1 MRQVIK
7 LHQEIFLQSDNGL
20 GHLVKKGTWNPIA
33 ERFMAEFRRE
43 KVEMFLGVVRKYM
56 QVRGAMSQ
64 KDLAE
69 QTDVGVS
76 TMSRF
81 LSQKS
86 TELNP
91 QLIAK
96 ITAKLNIP
104 LHEMIDFVEEDF
116 ADRFIRLVKF
126 YKDELKDTE
135 FDPNDLGA
143 TSTTNEEKKVV
154 QEKKED
160 VASEAVDNRT
170 PNQRKEDKVKSNAD
184 LSIREK
190 LESLTPRQRV
200 FMTEFLNM
208 KLEERD
214 LIVDL
219 GNNLFQY
226 FKMKGMEI

>member
-1 MRQVIK
+1 
-7 LHQEIFLQSDNGL
+7 
-20 GHLVKKGTWNPIA
+20 
-33 ERFMAEFRRE
+33 MAEFRRE

-126 YKDELKDTE
+126 YKDELKDSE
-135 FDPNDLGA
+135 FDPNDLSDGGDLKVA
-143 TSTTNEEKKVV
+143 AVEK
-154 QEKKED
+154 EKTP
-160 VASEAVDNRT
+160 AEAVDTRT
-170 PNQRKEDKVKSNAD
+170 PNQRKEDKVKSNSD

-190 LESLTPRQRV
+190 LESLTPRQRA
-200 FMTEFLNM
+200 FMTEFLNL

-219 GNNLFQY
+219 GNNMFQY
-226 FKMKGMEI
+226 FKMKGMDI

>member
-1 MRQVIK
+1 MVSEIK
-7 LHQEIFLQSDNGL
+7 LYNEKSYYAVPRLWWIDGGNGKFSGQVL
-20 GHLVKKGTWNPIA
+20 IGSEVK
-33 ERFMAEFRRE
+33 RE
-43 KVEMFLGVVRKYM
+43 KVEMFLGVTRKYM

-126 YKDELKDTE
+126 YKDELKDGDFDPNNPDAPASKE
-135 FDPNDLGA
+135 EEKESQRIDPNDL
-143 TSTTNEEKKVV
+143 
-154 QEKKED
+154 
-160 VASEAVDNRT
+160 RT
-170 PNQRKEDKVKSNAD
+170 PNQRKEDKAKSNAEM
-184 LSIREK
+184 SIREK
-190 LESLTPRQRV
+190 LESLTPRQRA
-200 FMTEFLNM
+200 FMSEFLNM

-226 FKMKGMEI
+226 FKMKGMDI

>member
-1 MRQVIK
+1 
-7 LHQEIFLQSDNGL
+7 
-20 GHLVKKGTWNPIA
+20 
-33 ERFMAEFRRE
+33 MAEFRRS
-43 KVEMFLGVVRKYM
+43 KVEMFLGVTRKYM

-69 QTDVGVS
+69 QTDVGIS

-126 YKDELKDTE
+126 YKDEL
-135 FDPNDLGA
+135 
-143 TSTTNEEKKVV
+143 NEDEVTP
-154 QEKKED
+154 EEITDSAPD
-160 VASEAVDNRT
+160 VATQKSENKTNTERRLTAEERREETREIIKDEKASSKDRA
-170 PNQRKEDKVKSNAD
+170 DK
-184 LSIREK
+184 SIREK
-190 LESLTPRQRV
+190 LESLTPRQRA
-200 FMTEFLNM
+200 FMTEFLNL

-219 GNNLFQY
+219 GNNMFQY
-226 FKMKGMEI
+226 FKMKGMDL

>member
-1 MRQVIK
+1 LRQEIK
-7 LHQEIFLQSDNGL
+7 LHKEIFLQSDNGFR
-20 GHLVKKGTWNPIA
+20 HLNIA
-33 ERFMAEFRRE
+33 RGFDMAEFRKE
-43 KVEMFLGVVRKYM
+43 KVDQFLGVVRKYM
-56 QVRGAMSQ
+56 QMRGAMSQ
-64 KDLAE
+64 KELAE

-96 ITAKLNIP
+96 IAAKLNIP

-116 ADRFIRLVKF
+116 ADRFVRLVKF
-126 YKDELKDTE
+126 YKDELGEDELDPDTVKSSIKE
-135 FDPNDLGA
+135 EDNL
-143 TSTTNEEKKVV
+143 SVNKEEVVEKKVDTKAA
-154 QEKKED
+154 QKNSAEM
-160 VASEAVDNRT
+160 
-170 PNQRKEDKVKSNAD
+170 
-184 LSIREK
+184 SIREK
-190 LESLTPRQRV
+190 LESLTPRQRA
-200 FMTEFLNM
+200 FMTEFLNL

-226 FKMKGMEI
+226 FKMKGMDL

>member
-1 MRQVIK
+1 
-7 LHQEIFLQSDNGL
+7 
-20 GHLVKKGTWNPIA
+20 
-33 ERFMAEFRRE
+33 MAEFKRE
-43 KVEMFLGVVRKYM
+43 RVEMFLGVVRKYM

-126 YKDELKDTE
+126 YKDELKDSE
-135 FDPNDLGA
+135 FDPADLNA
-143 TSTTNEEKKVV
+143 TAEKVTV
-154 QEKKED
+154 EKESA
-160 VASEAVDNRT
+160 VTEPVDNRT
-170 PNQRKEDKVKSNAD
+170 PNQRKEDKVKSSSD

-190 LESLTPRQRV
+190 LESLTPRQRA
-200 FMTEFLNM
+200 FMTEFLNL

-226 FKMKGMEI
+226 FKMKGMDI

>member
-1 MRQVIK
+1 VNN
-7 LHQEIFLQSDNGL
+7 FLGAL
-20 GHLVKKGTWNPIA
+20 K
-33 ERFMAEFRRE
+33 MAEFKKE
-43 KVEMFLGVVRKYM
+43 KIEMFLGVTRKYM

-96 ITAKLNIP
+96 VTAKLNIP

-126 YKDELKDTE
+126 YKDELKDGDFNP
-135 FDPNDLGA
+135 FDL
-143 TSTTNEEKKVV
+143 SEKGSNVAG
-154 QEKKED
+154 EKEIPRAEPED
-160 VASEAVDNRT
+160 TRS
-170 PNQRKEDKVKSNAD
+170 PNQRKEDKMKSSAE

-190 LESLTPRQRV
+190 LESLTPRQRA

-226 FKMKGMEI
+226 FKMKGMDI

>member
-1 MRQVIK
+1 
-7 LHQEIFLQSDNGL
+7 
-20 GHLVKKGTWNPIA
+20 
-33 ERFMAEFRRE
+33 MAEFKRT
-43 KVEMFLGVVRKYM
+43 KVEMFLGVTRKYM

-69 QTDVGVS
+69 QTDVGIS

-126 YKDELKDTE
+126 YKDEL
-135 FDPNDLGA
+135 
-143 TSTTNEEKKVV
+143 NEDEVSP
-154 QEKKED
+154 EEITDSAPD
-160 VASEAVDNRT
+160 VATQKSENKTNTERRLTAEERREETREIIKDEKASSKDRA
-170 PNQRKEDKVKSNAD
+170 DK
-184 LSIREK
+184 SIREK
-190 LESLTPRQRV
+190 LESLTPRQRA
-200 FMTEFLNM
+200 FMTEFLNL

-219 GNNLFQY
+219 GNNMFQY
-226 FKMKGMEI
+226 FKMKGMDL

>member
-1 MRQVIK
+1 V
-7 LHQEIFLQSDNGL
+7 
-20 GHLVKKGTWNPIA
+20 
-33 ERFMAEFRRE
+33 AEFKKE
-43 KVEMFLGVVRKYM
+43 KIEMFLGVTRKYM

-126 YKDELKDTE
+126 YKDELKDGE
-135 FDPNDLGA
+135 FDPNDLGGAASPIAGSEKEVPKVA
-143 TSTTNEEKKVV
+143 TAEEI
-154 QEKKED
+154 D
-160 VASEAVDNRT
+160 TRT
-170 PNQRKEDKVKSNAD
+170 PNQRKEDKVKSNAEM
-184 LSIREK
+184 SIREK
-190 LESLTPRQRV
+190 LESLTPRQRA
-200 FMTEFLNM
+200 FMTEFLNL

-226 FKMKGMEI
+226 FKMKGMDI

>member
-1 MRQVIK
+1 
-7 LHQEIFLQSDNGL
+7 
-20 GHLVKKGTWNPIA
+20 
-33 ERFMAEFRRE
+33 
-43 KVEMFLGVVRKYM
+43 M
-56 QVRGAMSQ
+56 QVRGGLTQ

-104 LHEMIDFVEEDF
+104 LHEMIDFVEEGF
-116 ADRFIRLVKF
+116 AERFIRLVKF
-126 YKDELKDTE
+126 YKNELDDDGSGIAAFE
-135 FDPNDLGA
+135 SA
-143 TSTTNEEKKVV
+143 TPSPAPA
-154 QEKKED
+154 
-160 VASEAVDNRT
+160 VAASAGGESKAEGPKNVE
-170 PNQRKEDKVKSNAD
+170 PS
-184 LSIREK
+184 LREK
-190 LESLTPRQRV
+190 LESLTPRQRA

-214 LIVDL
+214 LIVDV

-226 FKMKGMEI
+226 FKMKGMNL

>member
-1 MRQVIK
+1 
-7 LHQEIFLQSDNGL
+7 
-20 GHLVKKGTWNPIA
+20 
-33 ERFMAEFRRE
+33 MAEFKRE
-43 KVEMFLGVVRKYM
+43 RVEMFLGVTRKYM

-126 YKDELKDTE
+126 YKDELKDAE

-143 TSTTNEEKKVV
+143 STETTKSVAVEK
-154 QEKKED
+154 
-160 VASEAVDNRT
+160 EATPADPVDNRT
-170 PNQRKEDKVKSNAD
+170 ANQRKEDKVKSNAE

-190 LESLTPRQRV
+190 LESLTPRQRA
-200 FMTEFLNM
+200 FMTEFLNL

-226 FKMKGMEI
+226 FKMKGMDI

>member
-1 MRQVIK
+1 
-7 LHQEIFLQSDNGL
+7 
-20 GHLVKKGTWNPIA
+20 
-33 ERFMAEFRRE
+33 MAEFR
-43 KVEMFLGVVRKYM
+43 KDKLDMFLGVTRKYM

-64 KDLAE
+64 KELAE

-86 TELNP
+86 SELNP

-126 YKDELKDTE
+126 YKDELNDSE
-135 FDPNDLGA
+135 FDPNSVEA
-143 TSTTNEEKKVV
+143 TT
-154 QEKKED
+154 
-160 VASEAVDNRT
+160 AGGDNKDSSKAEVTESRA
-170 PNQRKEDKVKSNAD
+170 PNQRKEDKAKSTAE

-190 LESLTPRQRV
+190 LESLTPRQRA
-200 FMTEFLNM
+200 FMTEFLNL

-226 FKMKGMEI
+226 FKMKGMDI

>member
-1 MRQVIK
+1 
-7 LHQEIFLQSDNGL
+7 
-20 GHLVKKGTWNPIA
+20 
-33 ERFMAEFRRE
+33 MAEFKNE
-43 KVEMFLGVVRKYM
+43 KMESFLGVVRKYM
-56 QVRGAMSQ
+56 QMRGAMSQ

-69 QTDVGVS
+69 LTDVGVS

-86 TELNP
+86 TEINP

-126 YKDELKDTE
+126 YKDDKEEMAALNAPEIKAEEVKAKPVEEIPVRRKDDSAKNRAELSLRD
-135 FDPNDLGA
+135 
-143 TSTTNEEKKVV
+143 
-154 QEKKED
+154 
-160 VASEAVDNRT
+160 
-170 PNQRKEDKVKSNAD
+170 
-184 LSIREK
+184 K
-190 LESLTPRQRV
+190 LESLTPRQKA
-200 FMTEFLNM
+200 FMTEFLNL

-214 LIVDL
+214 LIVDV

-226 FKMKGMEI
+226 FKMKGMDI

>member
-1 MRQVIK
+1 
-7 LHQEIFLQSDNGL
+7 
-20 GHLVKKGTWNPIA
+20 
-33 ERFMAEFRRE
+33 MAEFKRS
-43 KVEMFLGVVRKYM
+43 KVEMFLGVTRKYM

-64 KDLAE
+64 KELAE
-69 QTDVGVS
+69 QTDVGIS

-116 ADRFIRLVKF
+116 ADRFMRLVKF
-126 YKDELKDTE
+126 YKDELNEDDMDANELSDSAPDVGTQKNV
-135 FDPNDLGA
+135 NDSPERRLSQKERRDEA
-143 TSTTNEEKKVV
+143 REILKEEKA
-154 QEKKED
+154 
-160 VASEAVDNRT
+160 ASKDRS
-170 PNQRKEDKVKSNAD
+170 DK
-184 LSIREK
+184 SIREK
-190 LESLTPRQRV
+190 LESLTPRQRA
-200 FMTEFLNM
+200 FMTEFLNL

-219 GNNLFQY
+219 GNNMFQY
-226 FKMKGMEI
+226 FKMKGMDI

>member
-1 MRQVIK
+1 
-7 LHQEIFLQSDNGL
+7 
-20 GHLVKKGTWNPIA
+20 
-33 ERFMAEFRRE
+33 MAEFKRS
-43 KVEMFLGVVRKYM
+43 KVEMFLGVTRKYM

-64 KDLAE
+64 KELAE
-69 QTDVGVS
+69 QTDVGIS

-96 ITAKLNIP
+96 ITAKLSIP

-126 YKDELKDTE
+126 YKDELNEDEVNPEEITDSAPDVATQKSE
-135 FDPNDLGA
+135 NK
-143 TSTTNEEKKVV
+143 TSTERRLTAEERREETREIIKEEKSSSK
-154 QEKKED
+154 D
-160 VASEAVDNRT
+160 RA
-170 PNQRKEDKVKSNAD
+170 DK
-184 LSIREK
+184 SIREK
-190 LESLTPRQRV
+190 LESLTPRQRA
-200 FMTEFLNM
+200 FMTEFLNL

-219 GNNLFQY
+219 GNNMFQY
-226 FKMKGMEI
+226 FKMKGMDL

>member
-1 MRQVIK
+1 
-7 LHQEIFLQSDNGL
+7 
-20 GHLVKKGTWNPIA
+20 
-33 ERFMAEFRRE
+33 MAEFRKN
-43 KVEMFLGVVRKYM
+43 KVEMFLGVTRKYM

-64 KDLAE
+64 KELAE
-69 QTDVGVS
+69 QTDVGIS

-126 YKDELKDTE
+126 YKDELKEEDIEAEELADSAPDRATE
-135 FDPNDLGA
+135 KNENTA
-143 TSTTNEEKKVV
+143 TTERRIV
-154 QEKKED
+154 
-160 VASEAVDNRT
+160 
-170 PNQRKEDKVKSNAD
+170 EDKREANAELKSETKPSSGKD
-184 LSIREK
+184 RSDKSIREK
-190 LESLTPRQRV
+190 LESLTPRQRA
-200 FMTEFLNM
+200 FMTEFLNL

-219 GNNLFQY
+219 GNNMFQY
-226 FKMKGMEI
+226 FKMKGMDL

>member
-1 MRQVIK
+1 MAEFKKEKV
-7 LHQEIFLQSDNGL
+7 EIFL
-20 GHLVKKGTWNPIA
+20 
-33 ERFMAEFRRE
+33 
-43 KVEMFLGVVRKYM
+43 GVTRKYM

-126 YKDELKDTE
+126 YKDELKDGE
-135 FDPNDLGA
+135 FDPNDLEASTAA
-143 TSTTNEEKKVV
+143 TPLP
-154 QEKKED
+154 
-160 VASEAVDNRT
+160 VDKDIPRIEPGDT
-170 PNQRKEDKVKSNAD
+170 RSANQRKEDKAKSNAE

-190 LESLTPRQRV
+190 LESLTPRQRA
-200 FMTEFLNM
+200 FMTEFLNL

-226 FKMKGMEI
+226 FKMKGMDL

>member
-1 MRQVIK
+1 
-7 LHQEIFLQSDNGL
+7 
-20 GHLVKKGTWNPIA
+20 
-33 ERFMAEFRRE
+33 MAEFRRS
-43 KVEMFLGVVRKYM
+43 KVEMFLGVTRKYM

-64 KDLAE
+64 KELAE
-69 QTDVGVS
+69 QTDVGIS

-126 YKDELKDTE
+126 YKDELNEDEVAPEEITDSAPDVATQKNENATKTTTE
-135 FDPNDLGA
+135 RRLTA
-143 TSTTNEEKKVV
+143 EERREETREIIKEEKTSSK
-154 QEKKED
+154 D
-160 VASEAVDNRT
+160 RA
-170 PNQRKEDKVKSNAD
+170 DK
-184 LSIREK
+184 SIREK
-190 LESLTPRQRV
+190 LESLTPRQRA
-200 FMTEFLNM
+200 FMTEFLNL

-219 GNNLFQY
+219 GNNMFQY
-226 FKMKGMEI
+226 FKMKGMDL

>member
-1 MRQVIK
+1 LRQVIK
-7 LHQEIFLQSDNGL
+7 LHQEIFLHTDKRFRQ
-20 GHLVKKGTWNPIA
+20 IA
-33 ERFMAEFRRE
+33 AILTIEDQMAEFKRN
-43 KVEMFLGVVRKYM
+43 KLEMFLGVTRKYM
-56 QVRGAMSQ
+56 QMRGAMSQ

-86 TELNP
+86 SELNP

-116 ADRFIRLVKF
+116 AERFIRLVKF
-126 YKDELKDTE
+126 YKDELGDAE
-135 FDPNDLGA
+135 FDPENPVGDPPAEVMDRRDTLLDRRQQPA
-143 TSTTNEEKKVV
+143 
-154 QEKKED
+154 
-160 VASEAVDNRT
+160 
-170 PNQRKEDKVKSNAD
+170 EDKASAKNSAEKS
-184 LSIREK
+184 IKEK
-190 LESLTPRQRV
+190 LESLTPRQKQ

-226 FKMKGMEI
+226 FKMKGMDGL

>member
-1 MRQVIK
+1 
-7 LHQEIFLQSDNGL
+7 
-20 GHLVKKGTWNPIA
+20 
-33 ERFMAEFRRE
+33 MAEFKKD
-43 KVEMFLGVVRKYM
+43 KVEKYLAVVRKYM
-56 QVRGAMSQ
+56 QLRGALSQ

-69 QTDVGVS
+69 KTDVGVS

-104 LHEMIDFVEEDF
+104 THEMIDFVEEDF

-126 YKDELKDTE
+126 YKDELSEDGE
-135 FDPNDLGA
+135 G
-143 TSTTNEEKKVV
+143 EEKVYESDV
-154 QEKKED
+154 ED
-160 VASEAVDNRT
+160 VKETAAKKTEQAIKENKSAKEVSQKNSSEG
-170 PNQRKEDKVKSNAD
+170 
-184 LSIREK
+184 SIREK
-190 LESLTPRQRV
+190 LESLTPRQRA
-200 FMTEFLNM
+200 FMSEFLNL

-214 LIVDL
+214 LIVDV

-226 FKMKGMEI
+226 FKMKGMDL

>member
-1 MRQVIK
+1 
-7 LHQEIFLQSDNGL
+7 
-20 GHLVKKGTWNPIA
+20 
-33 ERFMAEFRRE
+33 MAEF
-43 KVEMFLGVVRKYM
+43 KKNKIEMFLGVTRKYM

-69 QTDVGVS
+69 ETDVGIS

-126 YKDELKDTE
+126 YKDELSEAEVDSNEIVDATE
-135 FDPNDLGA
+135 DKGLQHKKE
-143 TSTTNEEKKVV
+143 EEKK
-154 QEKKED
+154 
-160 VASEAVDNRT
+160 ASGKDRS
-170 PNQRKEDKVKSNAD
+170 DK
-184 LSIREK
+184 SIREK
-190 LESLTPRQRV
+190 LESLTPRQRA
-200 FMTEFLNM
+200 FMTEFLNL

-219 GNNLFQY
+219 GNNMFQY
-226 FKMKGMEI
+226 FKMKGMDL

>member
-1 MRQVIK
+1 
-7 LHQEIFLQSDNGL
+7 
-20 GHLVKKGTWNPIA
+20 
-33 ERFMAEFRRE
+33 MAEFKRE
-43 KVEMFLGVVRKYM
+43 KVELFLGVTRKYM

-126 YKDELKDTE
+126 YKDELKDGE
-135 FDPNDLGA
+135 FDPNDLGINA
-143 TSTTNEEKKVV
+143 EANSPTINA
-154 QEKKED
+154 KETKP
-160 VASEAVDNRT
+160 AESFDNRSAS
-170 PNQRKEDKVKSNAD
+170 QIKEDKVKSKSD

-190 LESLTPRQRV
+190 LESLTPRQRA
-200 FMTEFLNM
+200 FMTEFLNL

-214 LIVDL
+214 LVVDL

-226 FKMKGMEI
+226 FKMKGMDM

>member
-1 MRQVIK
+1 
-7 LHQEIFLQSDNGL
+7 
-20 GHLVKKGTWNPIA
+20 
-33 ERFMAEFRRE
+33 MAEFKKER
-43 KVEMFLGVVRKYM
+43 VEMFLGVVRKYM

-126 YKDELKDTE
+126 YKDELNEEELYQNETV
-135 FDPNDLGA
+135 
-143 TSTTNEEKKVV
+143 TSTSRPMAATA
-154 QEKKED
+154 QEKKGE
-160 VASEAVDNRT
+160 E
-170 PNQRKEDKVKSNAD
+170 SNAPKKPTAVKEEPAKVSAE

-190 LESLTPRQRV
+190 LESLTPRQRA
-200 FMTEFLNM
+200 FMTEFLNL

-219 GNNLFQY
+219 GNNMFQY
-226 FKMKGMEI
+226 FKMKGMDL

>member
-1 MRQVIK
+1 
-7 LHQEIFLQSDNGL
+7 
-20 GHLVKKGTWNPIA
+20 
-33 ERFMAEFRRE
+33 MAEFKRE
-43 KVEMFLGVVRKYM
+43 KVELFLGVTRKYM

-126 YKDELKDTE
+126 YKDELKDGD
-135 FDPNDLGA
+135 FDPNDLGISTET
-143 TSTTNEEKKVV
+143 TSTAINA
-154 QEKKED
+154 KETKP
-160 VASEAVDNRT
+160 VEPVDNRSAS
-170 PNQRKEDKVKSNAD
+170 QIKEDKVKSNAE

-190 LESLTPRQRV
+190 LESLTPRQRA
-200 FMTEFLNM
+200 FMTEFLNL

-214 LIVDL
+214 LVVDL

-226 FKMKGMEI
+226 FKMKGMDM

>member
-1 MRQVIK
+1 
-7 LHQEIFLQSDNGL
+7 
-20 GHLVKKGTWNPIA
+20 
-33 ERFMAEFRRE
+33 MAEFRRS
-43 KVEMFLGVVRKYM
+43 KVEMFLGVTRKYM

-64 KDLAE
+64 KELAE
-69 QTDVGVS
+69 QTDVGIS

-126 YKDELKDTE
+126 YKDELNEDEVEPSEITDSAPDVATQKNENKTTTTE
-135 FDPNDLGA
+135 RRLTA
-143 TSTTNEEKKVV
+143 EERREETREIIKEEKSSSK
-154 QEKKED
+154 D
-160 VASEAVDNRT
+160 RS
-170 PNQRKEDKVKSNAD
+170 DK
-184 LSIREK
+184 SIREK
-190 LESLTPRQRV
+190 LESLTPRQRA
-200 FMTEFLNM
+200 FMTEFLNL

-219 GNNLFQY
+219 GNNMFQY
-226 FKMKGMEI
+226 FKMKGMDL

>member
-1 MRQVIK
+1 
-7 LHQEIFLQSDNGL
+7 
-20 GHLVKKGTWNPIA
+20 
-33 ERFMAEFRRE
+33 MAEFKRT
-43 KVEMFLGVVRKYM
+43 KVEMFLGVTRKYM

-64 KDLAE
+64 KELAE
-69 QTDVGVS
+69 QTDVGIS

-126 YKDELKDTE
+126 YKDELNEDEIDSEEIKDSA
-135 FDPNDLGA
+135 PDLGSQKNLNTPDTA
-143 TSTTNEEKKVV
+143 REILKEKTKEEKQTSNK
-154 QEKKED
+154 
-160 VASEAVDNRT
+160 
-170 PNQRKEDKVKSNAD
+170 DKSDK
-184 LSIREK
+184 SIREK
-190 LESLTPRQRV
+190 LESLTPRQRA
-200 FMTEFLNM
+200 FMTEFLNL

-214 LIVDL
+214 LIVDV
-219 GNNLFQY
+219 GNNMFQY
-226 FKMKGMEI
+226 FKMKGMDI

>member
-1 MRQVIK
+1 
-7 LHQEIFLQSDNGL
+7 
-20 GHLVKKGTWNPIA
+20 
-33 ERFMAEFRRE
+33 MAEFKRE
-43 KVEMFLGVVRKYM
+43 RVEMFLGAVRKYM

-126 YKDELKDTE
+126 YKDELKDSE
-135 FDPNDLGA
+135 FDPNDLTG
-143 TSTTNEEKKVV
+143 TNPPAEKNTAPAE
-154 QEKKED
+154 Q
-160 VASEAVDNRT
+160 VDNRT
-170 PNQRKEDKVKSNAD
+170 ANQRKEDKVKSNAD

-190 LESLTPRQRV
+190 LESLTPRQRA
-200 FMTEFLNM
+200 FMTEFLNL

-219 GNNLFQY
+219 GNGLFQY
-226 FKMKGMEI
+226 FKMKGMDI

>member
-1 MRQVIK
+1 
-7 LHQEIFLQSDNGL
+7 
-20 GHLVKKGTWNPIA
+20 
-33 ERFMAEFRRE
+33 MAEF
-43 KVEMFLGVVRKYM
+43 KKDKLDLFLGVTRKYM

-64 KDLAE
+64 KELAE

-116 ADRFIRLVKF
+116 AERFIRLVKF
-126 YKDELKDTE
+126 YKDELNDSE
-135 FDPNDLGA
+135 FDPESAENSTNSGA
-143 TSTTNEEKKVV
+143 ETKETLKADSTET
-154 QEKKED
+154 
-160 VASEAVDNRT
+160 RT
-170 PNQRKEDKVKSNAD
+170 PNQRREDKLKAAGEM
-184 LSIREK
+184 SIREK
-190 LESLTPRQRV
+190 LESLTPRQRA
-200 FMTEFLNM
+200 FMQEFLNL

-226 FKMKGMEI
+226 FKMKGMDI

>member
-1 MRQVIK
+1 
-7 LHQEIFLQSDNGL
+7 
-20 GHLVKKGTWNPIA
+20 
-33 ERFMAEFRRE
+33 
-43 KVEMFLGVVRKYM
+43 
-56 QVRGAMSQ
+56 MSQ

-116 ADRFIRLVKF
+116 ADRFMRLVKF
-126 YKDELKDTE
+126 YKDELKDGD
-135 FDPNDLGA
+135 FDPNNLDA
-143 TSTTNEEKKVV
+143 PVNKDSEKEASKIE
-154 QEKKED
+154 QE
-160 VASEAVDNRT
+160 DNRT
-170 PNQRKEDKVKSNAD
+170 PNQRKEDKAKSNAEM
-184 LSIREK
+184 SIREK
-190 LESLTPRQRV
+190 LESLTPRQRA
-200 FMTEFLNM
+200 FMSEFLNM

-226 FKMKGMEI
+226 FKMKGMDI

>member
-1 MRQVIK
+1 
-7 LHQEIFLQSDNGL
+7 
-20 GHLVKKGTWNPIA
+20 
-33 ERFMAEFRRE
+33 MAEFKKE
-43 KVEMFLGVVRKYM
+43 KIEMFLGVTRKYM

-96 ITAKLNIP
+96 VTAKLNIP

-126 YKDELKDTE
+126 YKDELKDGDFNP
-135 FDPNDLGA
+135 FDL
-143 TSTTNEEKKVV
+143 SEKGSGVGG
-154 QEKKED
+154 EKEIPRIEPED
-160 VASEAVDNRT
+160 TRSA
-170 PNQRKEDKVKSNAD
+170 NQRKEDKMKSSAE

-190 LESLTPRQRV
+190 LESLTPRQRA
-200 FMTEFLNM
+200 FMTEFLNL

-226 FKMKGMEI
+226 FKMKGMDI

>member
-1 MRQVIK
+1 
-7 LHQEIFLQSDNGL
+7 
-20 GHLVKKGTWNPIA
+20 
-33 ERFMAEFRRE
+33 MAEFKRNKLE
-43 KVEMFLGVVRKYM
+43 SFLGVTRKYM
-56 QVRGAMSQ
+56 QMRGAMSQ

-69 QTDVGVS
+69 QTDVGIS

-126 YKDELKDTE
+126 YKDELKE
-135 FDPNDLGA
+135 EDLDVNELSA
-143 TSTTNEEKKVV
+143 TGDERQVSKEK
-154 QEKKED
+154 
-160 VASEAVDNRT
+160 ASDEVDEAK
-170 PNQRKEDKVKSNAD
+170 QRREEDKVKAAAKNNAD
-184 LSIREK
+184 KSIREK
-190 LESLTPRQRV
+190 LESLTPRQRA
-200 FMTEFLNM
+200 FMTEFLNL

-219 GNNLFQY
+219 GNNMFQY
-226 FKMKGMEI
+226 FKMKGMDI

>member
-1 MRQVIK
+1 
-7 LHQEIFLQSDNGL
+7 
-20 GHLVKKGTWNPIA
+20 
-33 ERFMAEFRRE
+33 MAEFRRE
-43 KVEMFLGVVRKYM
+43 RVEMFLGVVRKYM

-126 YKDELKDTE
+126 YKDELKDSE
-135 FDPNDLGA
+135 FDPNDLSPTPA
-143 TSTTNEEKKVV
+143 TEKAAAVP
-154 QEKKED
+154 EKET
-160 VASEAVDNRT
+160 APIEAVDNRT
-170 PNQRKEDKVKSNAD
+170 QNQRKEDKVKSSAD

-190 LESLTPRQRV
+190 LESLTPRQRA

-226 FKMKGMEI
+226 FKMKGMDI

>member
-1 MRQVIK
+1 
-7 LHQEIFLQSDNGL
+7 
-20 GHLVKKGTWNPIA
+20 
-33 ERFMAEFRRE
+33 
-43 KVEMFLGVVRKYM
+43 M

-69 QTDVGVS
+69 QTDVGIS

-126 YKDELKDTE
+126 YKDELKE
-135 FDPNDLGA
+135 EDLDAGELVDSAPDRA
-143 TSTTNEEKKVV
+143 TVKI
-154 QEKKED
+154 ED
-160 VASEAVDNRT
+160 ELSANR
-170 PNQRKEDKVKSNAD
+170 REEDKARINDKTNAKSNSD
-184 LSIREK
+184 KSIREK
-190 LESLTPRQRV
+190 LESLTPRQRA
-200 FMTEFLNM
+200 FMTEFLNL

-219 GNNLFQY
+219 GNNMFQY
-226 FKMKGMEI
+226 FKMKGMDL

>member
-1 MRQVIK
+1 
-7 LHQEIFLQSDNGL
+7 
-20 GHLVKKGTWNPIA
+20 
-33 ERFMAEFRRE
+33 MAEFKRE
-43 KVEMFLGVVRKYM
+43 RVEMFLGVTRKYM

-126 YKDELKDTE
+126 YKDELKDSE
-135 FDPNDLGA
+135 FDPNDLG
-143 TSTTNEEKKVV
+143 TSPETTRNIAIEK
-154 QEKKED
+154 
-160 VASEAVDNRT
+160 EAAPVEPVDNRT
-170 PNQRKEDKVKSNAD
+170 ANQRKEDKVKSNAE

-190 LESLTPRQRV
+190 LESLTPRQRA
-200 FMTEFLNM
+200 FMTEFLNL

-219 GNNLFQY
+219 GNNFFQY
-226 FKMKGMEI
+226 FKVKGMDI

>member
-1 MRQVIK
+1 
-7 LHQEIFLQSDNGL
+7 
-20 GHLVKKGTWNPIA
+20 
-33 ERFMAEFRRE
+33 MAEFKRE
-43 KVEMFLGVVRKYM
+43 KIEMFLGVVRKYM

-81 LSQKS
+81 LSQRS
-86 TELNP
+86 SELNP

-126 YKDELKDTE
+126 YKDELSEGE
-135 FDPNDLGA
+135 FDPNDLSAA
-143 TSTTNEEKKVV
+143 TEAENNISD
-154 QEKKED
+154 KE
-160 VASEAVDNRT
+160 NRRGQNPEMRT
-170 PNQRKEDKVKSNAD
+170 QNQRKEDKVKLNAEM
-184 LSIREK
+184 SIREK
-190 LESLTPRQRV
+190 LESLTPRQRA
-200 FMTEFLNM
+200 FMTEFLNL

-226 FKMKGMEI
+226 FKMKGMDL

>member
-1 MRQVIK
+1 
-7 LHQEIFLQSDNGL
+7 
-20 GHLVKKGTWNPIA
+20 
-33 ERFMAEFRRE
+33 MAEFKRE
-43 KVEMFLGVVRKYM
+43 RVEMFLGVVRKYM

-126 YKDELKDTE
+126 YKDELKDGD

-143 TSTTNEEKKVV
+143 TSSPEYIAPIEP
-154 QEKKED
+154 
-160 VASEAVDNRT
+160 VDNRT
-170 PNQRKEDKVKSNAD
+170 PNQRKEDKVKTSAD

-190 LESLTPRQRV
+190 LESLTPRQRA

-226 FKMKGMEI
+226 FKMKGMDT

>member
-1 MRQVIK
+1 
-7 LHQEIFLQSDNGL
+7 
-20 GHLVKKGTWNPIA
+20 
-33 ERFMAEFRRE
+33 MAEFKRNKLE
-43 KVEMFLGVVRKYM
+43 LFLGATRKYM

-69 QTDVGVS
+69 QTDVGIS

-126 YKDELKDTE
+126 YKDELKE
-135 FDPNDLGA
+135 EDLDAGELVDSAPDRA
-143 TSTTNEEKKVV
+143 TVKI
-154 QEKKED
+154 ED
-160 VASEAVDNRT
+160 ELSANR
-170 PNQRKEDKVKSNAD
+170 REEDKARINDKTNAKSNSD
-184 LSIREK
+184 KSIREK
-190 LESLTPRQRV
+190 LESLTPRQRA
-200 FMTEFLNM
+200 FMTEFLNL

-219 GNNLFQY
+219 GNNMFQY
-226 FKMKGMEI
+226 FKMKGMDL

>member
-1 MRQVIK
+1 V
-7 LHQEIFLQSDNGL
+7 
-20 GHLVKKGTWNPIA
+20 
-33 ERFMAEFRRE
+33 AEFKRE
-43 KVEMFLGVVRKYM
+43 KLELFLGVTRKYM

-69 QTDVGVS
+69 QTDVGIS

-126 YKDELKDTE
+126 YKDELKEDDIDSAE
-135 FDPNDLGA
+135 INDSAPDL
-143 TSTTNEEKKVV
+143 STVKIA
-154 QEKKED
+154 KEAPAPERR
-160 VASEAVDNRT
+160 V
-170 PNQRKEDKVKSNAD
+170 EDKDKQNAKNQSD
-184 LSIREK
+184 KSIREK
-190 LESLTPRQRV
+190 LESLTPRQRA
-200 FMTEFLNM
+200 FMTEFLNL

-214 LIVDL
+214 LIVDV

-226 FKMKGMEI
+226 FKMKGMDL